1 MPLIF
6 RAAIVAG
13 AMFLIGSLYLALVQ
27 GSSRSRWMA
36 LGASALTILILPLLV
51 SADHSSMRFLLA
63 IIGVIVVGKLYDLTR
78 ASGRSPRQ
86 FTRQTL
92 TFLFNPFSF
101 VQRRLAVEPV
111 PSVRENA
118 TQLFVCSVIFAAPY
132 ASMLVVDWDSLT
144 KRSFLLEHVTKTTLM
159 MIAIYGGC
167 GVSIALWR
175 LAGLQGRAPMHEFF
189 SASTPAEFWRRFNR
203 LAGQLFDLDV
213 FRPITRRASPRV
225 AQIVVF
231 AISGLVHEYAF
242 VMAGAT
248 PGFQFSFFLI
258 QGVGVSVTHRMRPRG
273 GMRILLWMVTAAFM
287 LGTSLLFFAG
297 WNQIVP
303 HYSEAAPAWMGRP

>member
-1 MPLIF
+1 MPLVLQ
-6 RAAIVAG
+6 AVIVAG
-13 AMFLIGSLYLALVQ
+13 AMVLVGSLCLALAH
-27 GSSRSRWMA
+27 GAFRGRWVA

-51 SADHSSMRFLLA
+51 PADHALTRFLLA
-63 IIGVIVVGKLYDLTR
+63 VLGVIVVGKLYDVTF
-78 ASGRSPRQ
+78 ASGRRPRQ
-86 FTRQTL
+86 YTRQTFA
-92 TFLFNPFSF
+92 FLFNPFSF
-101 VQRRLAVEPV
+101 VQRRLAMEPV
-111 PSVRENA
+111 PGVRENA
-118 TQLFVCSVIFAAPY
+118 TRLFVCSVIFAAPY
-132 ASMLVVDWDSLT
+132 VSMLVVDWDSLT
-144 KRSFLLEHVTKTTLM
+144 KRSFLLEHVAKTTLT

-167 GVSIALWR
+167 GMSIALWR
-175 LAGLQGRAPMHEFF
+175 LTGLKGREPMHEFF
-189 SASTPAEFWRRFNR
+189 NASTPAEFWRRFNR

-213 FRPITRRASPRV
+213 FRPITRRTSPRV
-225 AQIVVF
+225 ALIVVF

-242 VMAGAT
+242 VIAGAM

-273 GMRILLWMVTAAFM
+273 GKRILLWMATAAFM